1 MRFLLLLLSI
11 VIISACGRSLRRT
24 PEKRV
29 DANLPEGIIVDKEAT
44 NQYYIIVVE
53 RDGGIR
59 EPAIVSRIM
68 YGDCIIGDTLAH
80 P

>member
-11 VIISACGRSLRRT
+11 VIISACGRSSRGT

-29 DANLPEGIIVDKEAT
+29 DASLPEGIIVDKESSA
-44 NQYYIIVVE
+44 QYYIIVVE

-68 YGDCIIGDTLAH
+68 YGDCMIGDTIAH
-80 P
+80 Q